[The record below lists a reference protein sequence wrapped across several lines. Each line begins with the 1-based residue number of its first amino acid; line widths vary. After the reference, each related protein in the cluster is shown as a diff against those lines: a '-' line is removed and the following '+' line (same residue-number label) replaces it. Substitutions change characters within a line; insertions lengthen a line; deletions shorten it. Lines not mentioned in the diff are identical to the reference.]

1 MTAGH
6 TCSLFPGH
14 PILLETIKLVA
25 PIDDSPK
32 PPPRR
37 VTLTLPVLNTLTRNI
52 IFCGAGESK
61 SLIVKDTFSSIEFLK
76 EERNTTSYQAALT
89 TPAPYPS
96 GMVTPCVAEDSE
108 SNSLTW
114 IVDVDAMKDV
124 NIGSSRFHK
133 QTL

>member
-1 MTAGH
+1 MSVGH

-14 PILLETIKLVA
+14 PILSETNKLVA

-37 VTLTLPVLNTLTRNI
+37 ITLTLPVLNKLTRNV

-61 SLIVKDTFSSIEFLK
+61 SLIIKDTFSSIVLVK
-76 EERNTTSYQAALT
+76 EEQDSTLYQAVLT

-96 GMVTPCVAEDSE
+96 GMVIPFIVGYPS

-114 IVDVDAMKDV
+114 IVDKDAMKDCDS
-124 NIGSSRFHK
+124 GYSKLSMHM
-133 QTL
+133 L

>member
-1 MTAGH
+1 MIPGH

-14 PILLETIKLVA
+14 PILSETSKLVA

-37 VTLTLPVLNTLTRNI
+37 VTLTLPVLNTLTRNV

-61 SLIVKDTFSSIEFLK
+61 SLILKDTFSSIELGL
-76 EERNTTSYQAALT
+76 EEGGLSWYQATLT

-96 GMVTPCVAEDSE
+96 GMVNPYIAEETD
-108 SNSLTW
+108 SNSLSW
-114 IVDVDAMKDV
+114 IVDADAMKDV
-124 NIGSSRFHK
+124 NTSSSR
-133 QTL
+133 L